1 MKERVKYDFARLDQ
15 YCKENNVVLLED
27 YSKIQLDG
35 TVLIRGNCVYE
46 NCDSYF
52 HKKFRQLI
60 NAGGYCK
67 NCIKV
72 VANENRKKFCL
83 EKYGVEN
90 ITKTDN
96 YKDNVISTK
105 YTYDFLK
112 QHCENN
118 NIFLCENYEN
128 EKIHCRYEIKG
139 KCSNANCELFFNKP
153 FCKLINSNS
162 LCKNCSLQKAKEK
175 RSQTNLETIGCENY
189 FQNTEIKNKIKV
201 TNLKKYG
208 VEYVTQNKEIQN
220 KRMNTCLVK
229 YGGSHHSY
237 DKNVQNKITQTNLKK
252 YGVKHLMKKPEY
264 LDKMLKKSFKF
275 KDYTLPSGKIIKI
288 QGYEHFALDEL
299 IANNKMDE
307 SDIIT
312 GITNVPLI
320 TYIDNNNIERDHHGD
335 IYIPKENRIIEVKS
349 TWTFQKP
356 DVLLRQQAGKKLGY
370 KYEIW
375 KYDKK
380 GNKTCYE

>member
-1 MKERVKYDFARLDQ
+1 V
-15 YCKENNVVLLED
+15 
-27 YSKIQLDG
+27 
-35 TVLIRGNCVYE
+35 
-46 NCDSYF
+46 
-52 HKKFRQLI
+52 
-60 NAGGYCK
+60 
-67 NCIKV
+67 
-72 VANENRKKFCL
+72 
-83 EKYGVEN
+83 
-90 ITKTDN
+90 
-96 YKDNVISTK
+96 
-105 YTYDFLK
+105 
-112 QHCENN
+112 
-118 NIFLCENYEN
+118 
-128 EKIHCRYEIKG
+128 
-139 KCSNANCELFFNKP
+139 
-153 FCKLINSNS
+153 
-162 LCKNCSLQKAKEK
+162 
-175 RSQTNLETIGCENY
+175 SQN
-189 FQNTEIKNKIKV
+189 QEIKNKI
-201 TNLKKYG
+201 
-208 VEYVTQNKEIQN
+208 
-220 KRMNTCLVK
+220 MNTCLVK

-264 LDKMLKKSFKF
+264 VDKILKKGFKF

-299 IANNKMDE
+299 IINNKMDE

-375 KYDKK
+375 KYDKN
-380 GNKTCYE
+380 GNKTCYD